1 MPARTAKLPPG
12 GRVLVRLP
20 NWLGDV
26 VLCTPALKALRE
38 ARPDLRVTALV
49 KPQARVAVEGLP
61 GIAEVLEL
69 PGTTAG
75 ATWRMARRL
84 RALGFDAALVFP
96 KGFREALLVRLAHIP
111 LRAGLDTDHR
121 SILLTHPVPF
131 TGEDWHLHHARQ
143 FAKVLSPFGVQLADE
158 GPEFPVSGDD
168 RAEASRVLKEAG
180 VGGGRFAAFHISA
193 SKPPRAWHAE
203 RFGQVGR
210 ALQREAGL
218 VPVLLGAPAD
228 ALVHVAFREA
238 CRGAVDLA
246 GKTTLRGMAAVLERA
261 SLFVGNDSGPMHVAA
276 AVGVPVVAVF
286 GPGAP
291 HKTAPYTPGGRC
303 RVVYAALPCSP
314 CRQAFWQECRPSA
327 AGKPPCLEAVHP
339 DAVLAACLD
348 LVGQAK
354 M

>member
-1 MPARTAKLPPG
+1 MPERTATLPPD
-12 GRVLVRLP
+12 GRLLVRLP

-26 VLCTPALKALRE
+26 VFCTPALKALRK

-49 KPQARVAVEGLP
+49 KAQARVAVEGLP
-61 GIAEVLEL
+61 GISEVLEL
-69 PGTTAG
+69 PGTAAG
-75 ATWRMARRL
+75 ATWRFSRELKRRE
-84 RALGFDAALVFP
+84 FDAVIVFP
-96 KGFREALLVRLAHIP
+96 KGFREALLVWLARIP
-111 LRAGLDTDHR
+111 LRVGLDTDRR
-121 SILLTHPVPF
+121 SLLLSHPVPF
-131 TGEDWHLHHARQ
+131 TEKDWHLHHARQ
-143 FAKVLSPFGVQLADE
+143 FAKVLSPFGVDLADE

-168 RAEASRVLKEAG
+168 RAEAVRVLREAD
-180 VGGGRFAAFHISA
+180 VGGRFAAFHISA

-210 ALQREAGL
+210 ALQRKAGL

-238 CRGAVDLA
+238 CPGAVDLA
-246 GKTTLRGMAAVLERA
+246 GRTSLREMAAVLERA
-261 SLFVGNDSGPMHVAA
+261 ALFVGNDSGPMHVAA

-314 CRQAFWQECRPSA
+314 CRQAFWQECRPSS
-327 AGKPPCLEAVHP
+327 AGKPPCLEGIHP
-339 DAVLAACLD
+339 DAVLSACLD
-348 LVGQAK
+348 LLG
-354 M
+354 